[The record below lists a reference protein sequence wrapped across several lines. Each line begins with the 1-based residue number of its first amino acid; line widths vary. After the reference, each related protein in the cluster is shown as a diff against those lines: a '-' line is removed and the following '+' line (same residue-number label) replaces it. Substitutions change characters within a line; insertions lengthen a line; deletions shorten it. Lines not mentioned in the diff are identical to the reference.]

1 MSSIIGLPWRGCHGV
16 SPQRDC
22 CSSGVA
28 VEDTLRR
35 AGFFLNVSPA
45 QPDGRPDQSV
55 TINQQQAGSMS
66 SSGPVSSASPTVS
79 PTVSAAVP
87 VPAATPTQVDALS
100 ALAPLLRVSPVLETL
115 CLFSGSWAAD
125 HPRAGG
131 GWAAFHLLVR
141 GNCRVDL
148 PETGDSLAL
157 KAGDLLLLPHGA
169 SHRVHAAGL
178 PTEAAA
184 APYAPGAPGSAAFGI
199 HTRPTGA
206 ALLKSNLPE
215 GAGET
220 AEVELICGRL
230 TFAAASTRPG
240 ENLVLATLPDSLVIS
255 TGGEAGA
262 PLAAGQ
268 ATLMRE
274 AMRHIGRELAAGS
287 PGAAAIT
294 ADLASALFVMAVREH
309 LLRPGSHGVLAL
321 LADRQAGRAVSAMLA
336 DPARA
341 WSLDDLAG
349 EALTSRASLVRLFRR
364 LAGMA
369 PLECLTALRLDI
381 ARQRLA
387 AAGPRL
393 ASLGDI
399 AAEVGYQSES
409 AFSRAFQRR
418 FGVRPGEARRR

>member
-1 MSSIIGLPWRGCHGV
+1 MSLS
-16 SPQRDC
+16 SP
-22 CSSGVA
+22 
-28 VEDTLRR
+28 
-35 AGFFLNVSPA
+35 VSPA
-45 QPDGRPDQSV
+45 
-55 TINQQQAGSMS
+55 
-66 SSGPVSSASPTVS
+66 SP
-79 PTVSAAVP
+79 AAP

-115 CLFSGSWAAD
+115 CLFSGTWAAD
-125 HPRAGG
+125 HPRVGG

-141 GNCRVDL
+141 GSCRVDL
-148 PETGDSLAL
+148 PETGTSLSL

-169 SHRVHAAGL
+169 SHRVHATSL
-178 PTEAAA
+178 PPEAAA
-184 APYAPGAPGSAAFGI
+184 APYAPGAPGSAVFGI

-206 ALLKSNLPE
+206 ALLKTNLPREE
-215 GAGET
+215 GAAE
-220 AEVELICGRL
+220 ASEVELICGRL

-240 ENLVLATLPDSLVIS
+240 ENLVLATLPDSLVVS
-255 TGGEAGA
+255 TGGEGA
-262 PLAAGQ
+262 AEVGTGQ
-268 ATLMRE
+268 AALMRE

-287 PGAAAIT
+287 PGAASIT

-309 LLRPGSHGVLAL
+309 LLKAEAGSAHRSVLLL

-336 DPARA
+336 DPARD
-341 WSLDDLAG
+341 WSLDDLAA

-364 LAGMA
+364 LAGLA
-369 PLECLTALRLDI
+369 PLECLAALRLDI

-387 AAGPRL
+387 AVGPRL

-418 FGVRPGEARRR
+418 FGLRPGEARRA

>member
-1 MSSIIGLPWRGCHGV
+1 MSL
-16 SPQRDC
+16 
-22 CSSGVA
+22 
-28 VEDTLRR
+28 
-35 AGFFLNVSPA
+35 
-45 QPDGRPDQSV
+45 
-55 TINQQQAGSMS
+55 
-66 SSGPVSSASPTVS
+66 SGPVSSASLATSEAAS
-79 PTVSAAVP
+79 PALTP

-115 CLFSGSWAAD
+115 CLFVGTWAAD

-141 GNCRVDL
+141 GTCRVDL
-148 PETGDSLAL
+148 PETGTSLAL

-169 SHRVHAAGL
+169 SHRVHATGL
-178 PTEAAA
+178 PAEAAA

-199 HTRPTGA
+199 RTRPTGA
-206 ALLKSNLPE
+206 AVLKSNLPE
-215 GAGET
+215 GKGDA

-230 TFAAASTRPG
+230 TFTAASTRPG
-240 ENLVLATLPDSLVIS
+240 ENLVLATLPDSLIIS

-262 PLAAGQ
+262 EIGTGPAA
-268 ATLMRE
+268 LMRE

-309 LLRPGSHGVLAL
+309 LLKGGAGGPGHRGVLAL

-336 DPARA
+336 DPARD

-364 LAGMA
+364 LAGLA
-369 PLECLTALRLDI
+369 PLECLAALRLDI

-387 AAGPRL
+387 AAGPRA

-418 FGVRPGEARRR
+418 FGQRPGEARRN